1 MQISMSWVPIFST
14 ADCNPL
20 LAVRR
25 QVSLIRFAVAGD
37 LALDLFSEFQ
47 GMLDFFENFGSAAG
61 AAHDYRP

>member
-47 GMLDFFENFGSAAG
+47 GMLIFSKISGVPPVP
-61 AAHDYRP
+61 RTITVP